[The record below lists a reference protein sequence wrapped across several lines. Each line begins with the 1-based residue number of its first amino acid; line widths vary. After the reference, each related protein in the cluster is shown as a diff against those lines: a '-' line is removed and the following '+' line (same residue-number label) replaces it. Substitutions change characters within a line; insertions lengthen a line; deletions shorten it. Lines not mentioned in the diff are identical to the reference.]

1 MLGQPQHLSGIGT
14 GKLRDMVTRN
24 DMSQCVHSA
33 LGIQRVDLG
42 IGAFI
47 RDILLDK
54 QMAVGQCSDL
64 CCVGDAEDLVIF
76 CALFEHLTDAA
87 GRLAGNAD
95 AIILGCTEIP
105 LALPEKELGGVPLI
119 DATDILARELV
130 RAFAP
135 EKLR

>member
-24 DMSQCVHSA
+24 DMRQCVHSS

-42 IGAFI
+42 IGSLI

-64 CCVGDAEDLVIF
+64 RCVGDVYKRQAPIRPFPVQ
-76 CALFEHLTDAA
+76 ARPLT
-87 GRLAGNAD
+87 
-95 AIILGCTEIP
+95 GCP
-105 LALPEKELGGVPLI
+105 
-119 DATDILARELV
+119 RS
-130 RAFAP
+130 
-135 EKLR
+135 

>member
-1 MLGQPQHLSGIGT
+1 MLGQPQHLSSIGT

-42 IGAFI
+42 IGSLI

-64 CCVGDAEDLVIF
+64 RCVGDAEDLVIF
-76 CALFEHLTDAA
+76 LHS
-87 GRLAGNAD
+87 
-95 AIILGCTEIP
+95 
-105 LALPEKELGGVPLI
+105 V
-119 DATDILARELV
+119 
-130 RAFAP
+130 
-135 EKLR
+135 